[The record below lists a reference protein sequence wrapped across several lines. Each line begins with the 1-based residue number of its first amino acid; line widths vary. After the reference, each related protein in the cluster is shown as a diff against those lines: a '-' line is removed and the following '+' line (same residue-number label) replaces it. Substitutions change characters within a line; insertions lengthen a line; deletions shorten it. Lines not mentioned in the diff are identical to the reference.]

1 MLSGGGYVE
10 RYANLHGASAVVAY
24 EIDSDS
30 ITVKF
35 SDGWL
40 YSYTHQ
46 SAGVTNVEGMKE
58 LAARGRG
65 LNSFINTNVKK
76 AYSKK
81 FRQVEKS
88 SKINRT

>member
-10 RYANLHGASAVVAY
+10 RHANLHGVSAVVAY

-30 ITVKF
+30 ITVK
-35 SDGWL
+35 
-40 YSYTHQ
+40 
-46 SAGVTNVEGMKE
+46 E
-58 LAARGRG
+58 LAARGQG

-88 SKINRT
+88 SEINHR